1 MRDDFDNNVTNLIN
15 SENDFKEQNS
25 IMFQILNE
33 SIENYM
39 SKPKKIQQHNIKEFK
54 GKKPPLTLNGNI
66 NHLCNSGC

>member
-39 SKPKKIQQHNIKEFK
+39 SKPKKIQ
-54 GKKPPLTLNGNI
+54 
-66 NHLCNSGC
+66 